1 MGKHCS
7 GSKSSNSVSINDY
20 LDKQLDLKP
29 KGLVYIDSEL
39 ERHLEECPVC
49 RLELQEQQQLFD
61 ALSGLEQL
69 EPPEDFTARLL
80 AKLPQPIQ
88 QVSNQQVSN
97 QQLIKLKWG
106 VPTWVLLLTSLVLT
120 AATACSVTSLYWLN
134 MFINFRFISTVTDTL
149 IIKVLDLSKNLLG
162 GLWGMENIV
171 LALIRAI
178 WAFVTAFPLP
188 FAAVAGIIMLSIL
201 LLVKLINSYQQEN
214 YA

>member
-7 GSKSSNSVSINDY
+7 GRKSSNSVSINEY

-29 KGLVYIDSEL
+29 KGLAYIDSEL

-49 RLELQEQQQLFD
+49 RLELQEQQQLFA

-88 QVSNQQVSN
+88 QVSNQQ
-97 QQLIKLKWG
+97 LIKPKWG

-149 IIKVLDLSKNLLG
+149 IIKVLDLSKNILG

-171 LALIRAI
+171 LSLIRAI

-188 FAAVAGIIMLSIL
+188 FIAVAGITMLSIV